1 VARNLTGLVSYF
13 VDMAL
18 GIGLGVGVTL
28 LSGKLPHKES
38 TGEFVALNLT
48 GLVCYFVD
56 MASGISCCAGRAWV
70 SSWPS
75 IF

>member
-1 VARNLTGLVSYF
+1 VGFVARNLTGLVCYF

-28 LSGKLPHKES
+28 LSGKLPHKEN

-48 GLVCYFVD
+48 GLVC
-56 MASGISCCAGRAWV
+56 
-70 SSWPS
+70 
-75 IF
+75 